1 VTNPRPSVAVRAPR
15 ANVAPAGAPSVSV
28 VIAAFQAAAFIGDAI
43 ESVLG
48 QTAAPDEIIV
58 CDDGS
63 TDHLAQALAP
73 YRHRITLLANRH
85 HGEAAA
91 KNAAIRAASTEFV
104 AILDAD
110 DVFLPRRV
118 EALMRLAALRP
129 DLDLLTTDAYLT
141 IGGQRARRCYNP
153 SYRFESR
160 DQRAAI
166 LRHNFIMGFVAVRR
180 DRFLA
185 VGGFDERLGPV
196 NDWDCWIR
204 MILQGSRAGL
214 VDEPLA
220 EYRLHGAN
228 ITTDRTVVHRGRL
241 TTLLKTAAR
250 SDLTEDE
257 RATVHH
263 GIEQE
268 RRAVALWATR
278 DALKSRAPDAR
289 RRCLSL
295 LVAPGVGARAR
306 LNASAAL
313 VAPRLAGSR
322 LHRRER
328 LTGRELAGGIRAL
341 PR

>member
-1 VTNPRPSVAVRAPR
+1 VTNPRRSVAFCAPP
-15 ANVAPAGAPSVSV
+15 ANVAPARPPNVSV
-28 VIAAFQAAAFIGDAI
+28 VIAAYQAAAFIGDAI
-43 ESVLG
+43 ESVLA

-73 YRHRITLLANRH
+73 YHHRITLLANGH

-104 AILDAD
+104 GILDAD

-118 EALMRLAALRP
+118 EALMTLASVRP
-129 DLDLLTTDAYLT
+129 DLDLLTTDAFLT
-141 IGGQRARRCYNP
+141 VSGQRARCCYNQW
-153 SYRFESR
+153 YRFESH

-166 LRHNFIMGFVAVRR
+166 LRHNFIMGFVTVRR
-180 DRFLA
+180 DRFLEI
-185 VGGFDERLGPV
+185 GGFDERLGPV

-204 MILQGSRAGL
+204 MILEGSRAGL

-220 EYRLHGAN
+220 EYRLHGGN
-228 ITTDRTVVHRGRL
+228 ITADRTAIHRGRL

-257 RATVHH
+257 RAAVQH
-263 GIEQE
+263 GIAQE
-268 RRAVALWATR
+268 RQAVALWATR
-278 DALKSRAPDAR
+278 DALKSRDPDAR

-295 LVAPGVGARAR
+295 LVAPQVGTRAR

-322 LHRRER
+322 LQRRER

-341 PR
+341 P